1 MQADVDSF
9 VAQLAEKMM
18 AMKMGVARIEKLDRK
33 DGSFVITVEED
44 LDCSGLPVTGEVVCN
59 YDEGFFAGIAEAYN
73 KIDYRV
79 REIDCWASGDRVCRF
94 AGEPVK

>member
-1 MQADVDSF
+1 MLIVWWPSWR
-9 VAQLAEKMM
+9 KNG
-18 AMKMGVARIEKLDRK
+18 AMKMELARIEKLDRK

-59 YDEGFFAGIAEAYN
+59 YDEGWGFAGIAETYN

-79 REIDCWASGDRVCRF
+79 RD
-94 AGEPVK
+94 